1 MEDDEWGS
9 ALIDGVWRAC
19 LVGGLQWQMA
29 AWRVKT
35 GFGASGAAAAAKK
48 AAISNQFRRDHP
60 TKEERRYDRGKSPP
74 VRGKLV
80 LRNTQ
85 QLPPEAPITQGRVP
99 PVLLITPKPRKTA
112 AKTTRTHPNWE
123 DLGGRISMKIPANHH
138 AVAVRLAQMDD
149 RPTVE
154 LAIARLIAAGIESLP
169 PAVQDAL
176 RQGVDLD

>member
-60 TKEERRYDRGKSPP
+60 TKEE
-74 VRGKLV
+74 RGKLV